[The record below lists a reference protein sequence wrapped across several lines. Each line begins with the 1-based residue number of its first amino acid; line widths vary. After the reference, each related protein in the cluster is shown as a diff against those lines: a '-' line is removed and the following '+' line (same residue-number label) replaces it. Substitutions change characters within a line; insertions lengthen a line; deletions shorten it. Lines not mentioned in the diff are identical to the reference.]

1 MGKTMMQLGGYQFS
15 IDNAAYQELTRSSE
29 YRWAAQTRVGT
40 TDALQFI
47 GTAGDTIELRGTI
60 YPYYKGGIGQI
71 DSMRTQ
77 ASIGWPLPLVS
88 GQGKVLGLWV
98 VEAIREGQ
106 AVFDQSGIPR
116 RQEFEIRLRRY
127 DGGLRAILPF

>member
-29 YRWAAQTRVGT
+29 YRWAAQNRIGA
-40 TDALQFI
+40 TDALQFT
-47 GTAGDTIELRGTI
+47 GTAGDTIELRGVI
-60 YPYYKGGIGQI
+60 YPYYKGGLGQI

-88 GQGKVLGLWV
+88 GRGKVLGLWV
-98 VEAIREGQ
+98 VEAVRGGES
-106 AVFDQSGIPR
+106 VFDQSGIAR

-127 DGGLRAILPF
+127 DGGLRAIRPF